1 MIRWASERPAVIWAF
16 GVSLMLAG
24 GVAFTRLPLATRT
37 SVELPRLSV
46 TASWPAASA
55 ELLETYVTSP
65 IEAAIQG
72 VRGVR
77 KTSSESGESGRGQG
91 AANSRITV
99 ELEPDA
105 DVQLTRLAIHERL
118 ELLRDDFPL
127 GVTAPEV
134 SNYIPEELDEQ
145 PLLQYSLSGPYTPGT
160 LTRLADEQLRPR
172 LTAVPGVS
180 NVTAFGSAENGVS
193 VEYEVQRL
201 RQLDISPA
209 LLAAALAGA
218 RMVQALGEEHR
229 DGATV
234 RTVVLRDQPH
244 AYQDLERLPIRSGS
258 GRVYRLGE
266 LATVRPEEDN
276 RGYFSRLNGVP
287 AVGLE
292 ITRLPGA
299 DVIQTARRVRAAMVE
314 IRRLLPQGVVARLE
328 SDESVGLA
336 KQLRDLVLRGSIAFA
351 AVSLILLVTLR
362 HAGSAALVM
371 GSAAVAIAG
380 TALGLYLFRIP
391 ANLLT
396 LAGLGM
402 GVGILVQN
410 GVVVVERL
418 RHAENTPEGR
428 ARAGRRITP
437 AVLGSTLTTAVV
449 LFPFLYL
456 QGNARAAFV
465 PFAAAFA
472 LALLWSVV
480 SSVVMIPAVSRWS
493 AAPVG
498 AWPRLHRFYRWTLRP
513 MVRWRWATLA
523 VTAGVLG
530 VTAWG
535 FVKKVPRSS
544 FGNWYGQRTT
554 LGVGLSFPRGSD
566 PASLDR
572 SIAEFERI
580 AVGREGV
587 EKVEARGGGPF
598 AMLQVT
604 FADDAALTALPLAMQ
619 EEMTER
625 AVLVGGASVSVFGR
639 GPGFYNG
646 GGGGSPSFRI
656 KLLGYS
662 FGGVEALARD
672 LKQRL
677 EAIPRVRSV
686 NINAGSFWGSERAV
700 SVVLEPDRPA
710 LARAGVTS
718 REFAAAVAR
727 EVQGAAG
734 GQRLEF
740 DGEETIVSLKAKGAR
755 ERSLDELRT
764 AMVPNPARSPVRVA
778 DLAAVDE
785 REGLATISR
794 EDQQYVRVVSY
805 DFRGPQKLAT
815 RTHEAFM
822 KSIAPPAGYT
832 VSDQQFSWEEDKSAR
847 GLWLVFGAGVVLVI
861 LAVAMVFD
869 SAWAA
874 AMIFLS
880 LPLALAGVAGIFW
893 ATRHAFTREAA
904 VGVILVV
911 GLAVNQSILLVD
923 AALERRKDG
932 RTESRKDGRTEG
944 RKVDGGR
951 TDPPSVVPSFRLTT
965 DDIIAAASDRAG
977 MILLVTLTTLA
988 SLVPLAIGTDA
999 DSLFGSIALATAGGT
1014 IAGTIGALWIVP
1026 AYLVGRR
1033 RPRSAV

>member
-1 MIRWASERPAVIWAF
+1 MISWASTRPAVIWAF

-24 GVAFTRLPLATRT
+24 GVAFTKLPLATRT
-37 SVELPRLSV
+37 SVELPRLTVS
-46 TASWPAASA
+46 TSWPGASA

-65 IEAAIQG
+65 VEAAIQG

-77 KTSSESGESGRGQG
+77 KTSSESGESGRGA

-99 ELEPDA
+99 ELEPDV

-118 ELLRDDFPL
+118 ELLRGDFPV
-127 GVTAPEV
+127 GVTAPQV
-134 SNYIPEELDEQ
+134 TNYVPEDLDEQ
-145 PLLQYSLSGPYTPGT
+145 PLLQYSLAGPYTPGT
-160 LTRLADEQLRPR
+160 LTRLADEQLKPR

-180 NVTAFGSAENGVS
+180 SVTAYGSSENGVS
-193 VEYEVQRL
+193 VSYDVQRL
-201 RQLDISPA
+201 RQLDISPT
-209 LLAAALAGA
+209 LLAVAIAGA
-218 RMVQALGEEHR
+218 RVVQSLGEEHR
-229 DGATV
+229 GAAV

-244 AYQDLERLPIRSGS
+244 AYQDLERIPVRAGN
-258 GRVYRLGE
+258 GRVYPLAE
-266 LATVRPEEDN
+266 LASVRPEEDN
-276 RGYFSRLNGVP
+276 QGRFSRLNGVP

-299 DVIQTARRVRAAMVE
+299 DVIQTARRVKAAMVG
-314 IRRLLPQGVVARLE
+314 IQRLLPAGVTARLE

-336 KQLRDLVLRGSIAFA
+336 KQLRDLVIRGSIAFA
-351 AVSLILLVTLR
+351 AVCLILLVTLR

-380 TALGLYLFRIP
+380 TALGLYLFGIP

-418 RHAENTPEGR
+418 RHAENTAEAR
-428 ARAGRRITP
+428 ALAGRRITP

-480 SSVVMIPAVSRWS
+480 SSVVMIPAVSGWS
-493 AAPVG
+493 RAPVG
-498 AWPRLHRFYRWTLRP
+498 TWPRLHRFYEATLRP
-513 MVRWRWATLA
+513 LVRWRWVTLA
-523 VTAGVLG
+523 LTAGVLG
-530 VTAWG
+530 ITTWG
-535 FVKKVPRSS
+535 FVRKVPRSS

-554 LGVGLSFPRGSD
+554 LAVGLNFPHGSD
-566 PASLDR
+566 PESLDR

-580 AVGREGV
+580 AVGRDGV
-587 EKVEARGGGPF
+587 EKVQAVGGGSR
-598 AMLQVT
+598 AQLVVT
-604 FADDAALTALPLAMQ
+604 FSDEAALTAIPLAMQ

-646 GGGGSPSFRI
+646 GGGSSTSFRI

-672 LKQRL
+672 LEQRL
-677 EAIPRVRSV
+677 EAIPRVRNV

-700 SVVLEPDRPA
+700 SVILAPDRPA

-718 REFAAAVAR
+718 REFASAVAR
-727 EVQGAAG
+727 EVSGAVG
-734 GQRLEF
+734 GQRLEI
-740 DGEETIVSLKAKGAR
+740 DGEETLVSLKAKGAR

-764 AMVPNPARSPVRVA
+764 ALVPNPAGSPVRVG

-794 EDQQYVRVVSY
+794 EDQQYVRIVAY
-805 DFRGPQKLAT
+805 DFRGPQKLAN

-832 VSDQQFSWEEDKSAR
+832 VSDQQFSWEEDKSAG
-847 GLWLVFGAGVVLVI
+847 GLWLVFGAGVLLVVLS
-861 LAVAMVFD
+861 VAMVFD

-874 AMIFLS
+874 AMVFLS
-880 LPLALAGVAGIFW
+880 LPVALGGVAGIFW
-893 ATRHAFTREAA
+893 ATKTSFTREAA

-932 RTESRKDGRTEG
+932 RTEG
-944 RKVDGGR
+944 RKAHGGSEGSL
-951 TDPPSVVPSFRLTT
+951 SVFPSFRPSVALSA
-965 DDIIAAASDRAG
+965 DDVLSAASDRAG

-988 SLVPLAIGTDA
+988 SLIPLAVGTDA

-1014 IAGTIGALWIVP
+1014 VAGTIGALWIVP

-1033 RPRSAV
+1033 RVPGPPPSGSSV